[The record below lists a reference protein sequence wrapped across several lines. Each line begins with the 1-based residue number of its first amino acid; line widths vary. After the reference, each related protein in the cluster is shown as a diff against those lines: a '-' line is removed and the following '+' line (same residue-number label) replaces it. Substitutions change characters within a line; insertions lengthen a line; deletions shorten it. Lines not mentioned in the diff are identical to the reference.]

1 MAITVHTMGAHYR
14 WEIPEQLR
22 AQLWLAHNL
31 REDLVTLQHEYEA
44 RTKEVWSSF
53 PDVAATEDRLTAAEL
68 EAEALA
74 EKVKSERIR
83 QRTKRVTGPVADQ
96 LAAARK
102 TAKEARI
109 ARRAAI
115 AAVRDTAKAQLTE
128 LSDELKAAH
137 KRLYAEYCQSGHLY
151 WATFNATLD
160 HHKTA
165 VKRMQ
170 QLRAAGRPAQM
181 RHHRFDG
188 TGTIA
193 VQLQRQSGQ
202 PQRTPALIGDPEGK
216 YRNVFYSPWVDPD
229 HWDTMTRSEQRKAG
243 RVTVTMR
250 CGSTD
255 DGPAWIAVPVQQH
268 RMLPADADITG
279 AQLTVTRKG
288 SATHVKI
295 AVTARVGEPEPIT
308 DGPTVAVHLG
318 WRDTDTGTVVAH
330 WRASEP
336 LDVPFDMRDIMPTDP
351 GGRTGTVVIPTRIV
365 DRIESAAGI
374 ASQRSD
380 AQNEMKRQLV
390 EWLTEV
396 GPQPHPT
403 RDGEEIS
410 AADATRWRNPGR
422 FAALAMAWRDNP
434 PSRGEQ
440 IAYVLESW
448 RAIDKGLWNRQ
459 EGGRRKALGHR
470 TDIYRQVAAFI
481 ADQAGVVVV
490 DDTSIADI
498 AARPTELPNE
508 VEARIA
514 RRRGSAAPGE
524 LREAV
529 RSAAVRDG
537 VGVEVVAHKGLS
549 RTHAACGHENP
560 ADDRYMSV
568 GVVCDGCGRTY
579 DQDLS
584 ATLLMLQRVTSTAA
598 AT

>member
-1 MAITVHTMGAHYR
+1 MAITVHTMGVHYR
-14 WEIPEQLR
+14 WEIPEQLNT
-22 AQLWLAHNL
+22 QLWLAHNL
-31 REDLVTLQHEYEA
+31 REDLVTLQHEYEDSV
-44 RTKEVWSSF
+44 KKVWSSF
-53 PDVAATEDRLTAAEL
+53 PTVAAAEERRAAAEL
-68 EAEALA
+68 EVEALT
-74 EKVKSERIR
+74 EKANTEKSR
-83 QRTKRVTGPVADQ
+83 QRTKTLKGELAKQ
-96 LAAARK
+96 LRDARRA
-102 TAKEARI
+102 AKEARI
-109 ARRAAI
+109 ARRDAI
-115 AAVRDTAKAQLTE
+115 AEVRDLAKAQIGE

-137 KRLYAEYCQSGHLY
+137 KRLYAEYCQSSHLY

-268 RMLPADADITG
+268 RMLPADGDVTG
-279 AQLTVTRKG
+279 AQLTVVRHG
-288 SATHVKI
+288 SAARARI
-295 AVTARVGEPEPIT
+295 AVTARVPEPRIAT
-308 DGPTVAVHLG
+308 EGPTVAVHLG
-318 WRDTDTGTVVAH
+318 WREADKGIVVAH
-330 WRASEP
+330 WRATEP
-336 LDVPFDMRDIMPTDP
+336 LDVPYSIRGIMPTDP
-351 GGRTGTVVIPTRIV
+351 GGLTGTVVLPVRIV
-365 DRIESAAGI
+365 NRVEGAAGD
-374 ASQRSD
+374 ASHRRKL
-380 AQNEMKRQLV
+380 QNSMQQELV
-390 EWLTEV
+390 DWLKKV
-396 GPQPHPT
+396 GPQPNPS
-403 RDGEEIS
+403 RQGEMIS
-410 AADATRWRNPGR
+410 AADVARWRNPGR
-422 FAALAMAWRDNP
+422 FAVLAMAWCDDP
-434 PSRGEQ
+434 PDSGER
-440 IAYVLESW
+440 IAHMLEEW
-448 RAIDKGLWNRQ
+448 RIVDKDLWNRQ
-459 EGGRRKALGHR
+459 SGTHRKALGYR
-470 TDIYRQVAAFI
+470 TDLYRQVAALF
-481 ADQAGVVVV
+481 AGQAGRVVV
-490 DDTSIADI
+490 DDTSIAEI
-498 AARPTELPNE
+498 AARPTDLPNK

-514 RRRGSAAPGE
+514 RRRGIAAPGE
-524 LREAV
+524 LREAIK
-529 RSAAVRDG
+529 SAAVRDG
-537 VGVEVVAHKGLS
+537 VVVEVVAHKGLS